1 MEFQMDIMFRSGASY
16 DDLVSLIE
24 ANPKYV
30 FYVSK
35 QDKIDKRTKKSKAT
49 GWIEVRHK
57 NALHKGTIKLSKSQ
71 GVCRAVIQ
79 DQSGGLKLIGA
90 WTSWLFSN
98 GSDLISGL
106 DVRVE

>member
-1 MEFQMDIMFRSGASY
+1 MEFEIDIMFRAGASY

-30 FYVSK
+30 FYIAK
-35 QDKIDKRTKKSKAT
+35 QDRIDKRTKRAKES

-57 NALHKGTIKLSKSQ
+57 NALHKGVIRLSKKQ
-71 GVCRAVIQ
+71 GVCRASVR

-98 GSDLISGL
+98 GSELISGL
-106 DVRVE
+106 DLRIA

>member
-1 MEFQMDIMFRSGASY
+1 MEFQVDIMFRTGASY
-16 DDLVSLIE
+16 DDLVRLID

-35 QDKIDKRTKKSKAT
+35 QDKIDKRTKKAKEI
-49 GWIEVRHK
+49 GWAEIRHK
-57 NALHKGTIKLSKSQ
+57 NALHKGVIKLSKSQ
-71 GVCRAVIQ
+71 GVCRALVR

-106 DVRVE
+106 DLRVT